1 MDRIQLKDQ
10 TQVKDQT
17 HDIAQMQATDQP
29 LVISEEQISHFH
41 RQGFFLIPNPL
52 GAAGIR
58 IVDRAQVDIEPVWAQ
73 REFPDGMNRLAC
85 QWLMVG
91 ESLLEMVERPE
102 LTEAA
107 RKILNTDT
115 VHIGAVGLGDASK
128 VISADGRAQRQVQW
142 HVDGT
147 PEAQQVSFRTA
158 LDRHDTSNA
167 PLRVLPGSQH
177 RPGDEVAAELLQ
189 LELAT
194 GTHDEAPDLCFAR
207 HPHEVEVVLDP
218 RWTLVWTPSTWHA
231 TGVKTAA
238 GPRRAM
244 SWNYYPAGGRTR
256 DLEALKYLHPGW
268 PDWSE
273 DRRRLWGLA

>member
-1 MDRIQLKDQ
+1 MTAESLDIS
-10 TQVKDQT
+10 TEQVD
-17 HDIAQMQATDQP
+17 
-29 LVISEEQISHFH
+29 HFH
-41 RQGFFLIPNPL
+41 RNGFFLMPNPL
-52 GAAGIR
+52 GVEGVR
-58 IVDRAQVDIEPVWAQ
+58 RVDRAQQDIEPVW
-73 REFPDGMNRLAC
+73 REKSFPDGCNRLAC

-91 ESLLEMVERPE
+91 EPMFQMVERPE
-102 LTEAA
+102 LIDAA
-107 RKILNTDT
+107 RRILDTDT
-115 VHIGAVGLGDASK
+115 VHIGAVGLGDASQ
-128 VISADGRAQRQVQW
+128 VVSADGRAQQQVQW
-142 HVDGT
+142 HVDGD
-147 PEAQQVSFRTA
+147 PEVQQVSFRTA

-177 RPGDEVAAELLQ
+177 RPRSEVATELLQ

-194 GTHDEAPDLCFAR
+194 GTHNEAPEMCFAR

-256 DLEALKYLHPGW
+256 DLAALKHLHPDWKG
-268 PDWSE
+268 WSE
-273 DRRRLWGLA
+273 ERRRLWGLL